1 MGGGGEIN
9 KMALVEEIR
18 SAYSKI
24 KDKERAVN
32 SKRYLKSNYNF
43 YGLRVPDMRK
53 VMKEY
58 QNLNFHEALKLF
70 DELWDSENH
79 EEMNSALYL
88 LEGYVKKYPLEIWKF
103 LMQRINKAT
112 SWDLVDE
119 MSTKILGEIL
129 VKNINLINEIKE
141 MSLSKNHWIRRISI
155 VSTLPLIRKNKLEL
169 TWRLAENLVYD
180 EDIYVQK
187 GVGWMLREAGKKD
200 RLTLRN
206 FILSYLDMKSYA
218 FSYSTEKMIELRK
231 IRKEKLKEHEEK
243 ER

>member
-1 MGGGGEIN
+1 LGGGGEIN